1 MLVKNTLVI
10 IPLRV
15 LPLVCIHRDVSV
27 CQVPSRHTHVRT
39 HTHTNIHTHV
49 YIYFCFLA
57 AVLHSIHARK
67 ACSSI

>member
-27 CQVPSRHTHVRT
+27 CQVPSRHTHT
-39 HTHTNIHTHV
+39 CAHTHTQTCIHMYTF
-49 YIYFCFLA
+49 IFAF
-57 AVLHSIHARK
+57 
-67 ACSSI
+67 